1 MNEKLGKIDKLLNKA
16 ISRKL
21 LVWLAS
27 IPLLYFG
34 KLDAA
39 NWVTITM
46 VYIGAQAAVDV
57 VEKLKGN

>member
-1 MNEKLGKIDKLLNKA
+1 MDQQLGKIDILLNKL

-27 IPLLYFG
+27 IPLLYLG
-34 KLDAA
+34 KLSDA
-39 NWVTITM
+39 NWVTISM
-46 VYIGAQAAVDV
+46 VYIGAQAAVDI